1 MEYFNNAYTANP
13 AWRYGPATR
22 QGVPLLAIAEG
33 GDAAECRM
41 ALGRMSQK
49 ERTASVARAL
59 EEVHHLLSPEMVEA
73 LNHSDVVAARAAAKT
88 AHDTWWALYVTNKS
102 YGTVAYWE
110 AVQAE
115 AAAKARREA
124 AAAALSAVADNTPQ
138 STWEVIAHANEALRL
153 AA

>member
-1 MEYFNNAYTANP
+1 MYFNNAYKANP

-49 ERTASVARAL
+49 ERAASVARAL

-73 LNHSDVVAARAAAKT
+73 LNHSDVAAVRAAATT
-88 AHDTWWALYVTNKS
+88 AHDAWWALYVTHKS

-110 AVQAE
+110 AAKAE

-124 AAAALSAVADNTPQ
+124 ALAALSSLLGDASQAA
-138 STWEVIAHANEALRL
+138 WEVIAHANEALRL